1 MSPDAT
7 PRAPALAYWPAIDGL
22 RAVAVVSVLFF
33 HAGFSWA
40 AGGYLG
46 VSTFFTLSGFL
57 ITSLL
62 LSERDATGRIDTR
75 EFWSRRFRRLLP
87 AALAALGLAV
97 LYGATVADADQVR
110 ELRGDILA
118 CLAYV
123 ANWRFLFSEQSY
135 ADLFATPSPVLHFWS
150 LAIEE
155 QFYLLFPLL
164 ALGIFRWGHG
174 SRRVFVWVIG
184 GLIAGSLGLA
194 LFFGFSHD
202 RIYYGTDTRAAE
214 LLLGALLAA
223 LVTGRALPRAVR
235 AGATIGGPIAL
246 AFMVLAMATV
256 EQSTDALY
264 HGGFVAFGLA
274 STLVV
279 LAATLTT
286 GPVVSTLSLRPLVA
300 LGKISYGVYLYHWI
314 VYQWLTP
321 RRTGLTGSGWEE
333 LSLFALRVA
342 VTLALAAVSYV
353 LLEQPIRRRQAVRG
367 RLPLVVTPAVVG
379 ALLVA
384 VLVVTLSPPP
394 PLIDFAAAQEA
405 QDAGIDPLDPDAVT
419 VDPDAPLPDPPA
431 PRIAMFGD
439 STAGMTAV
447 GLLDWMDRTGAAAN
461 AGNSTFIGCGVG
473 RGGQRVNGP
482 AGVSEADEN
491 CDRWAQI
498 WPEALAE
505 GQPDLA
511 VIQVGPWDATDRKLE
526 GDDTWRAPG
535 DPVYDE
541 YLRAEMREAT
551 EVLASTGA
559 EVVWLSSPAIGPGR
573 YGDAIEIRGDAADPV
588 RMARLNEIMGEVVA
602 EFAGQ
607 AHVVDLAG
615 WVATSGDDVRLR
627 PDGVHFSE
635 ETTIEVA
642 DAFLGPALVR
652 LHRRE
657 WIADWVAQNGAP
669 VPEPLRVLTVGD
681 STAMMVG
688 LGLDNWNDKSG
699 ALVPT
704 AQTEMGCGVILEGEI
719 RYQGGEW
726 SIGEECTELW
736 ANWEVAID
744 TFDPHVVVMLTGP
757 FDVADHLLPG
767 DSVWRAPGDATYD
780 ALLAERYQA
789 ATDILSANGALV
801 VWLTSPRI
809 DTHRTIA
816 TAPPS
821 DLAENDP
828 ARMAR
833 INALIAATVEDDEHA
848 VLVDYAGHLATYPG
862 GEMDPTM
869 RPDGI
874 HLSTDPDANA
884 IDRVGA
890 WLGPELLDEY
900 GVWITDTWVAG
911 TTAEDDAG
919 AAGADEPP
927 TLNNSAPLGG

>member
-1 MSPDAT
+1 MSRDVT
-7 PRAPALAYWPAIDGL
+7 PHAPALPYWPAIDGL

-62 LSERDATGRIDTR
+62 LTEREATGRIDTR
-75 EFWSRRFRRLLP
+75 AFWSRRFRRLLP
-87 AALAALGLAV
+87 AALAALALAV
-97 LYGATVADADQVR
+97 LYGATVADAEQIR

-174 SRRVFVWVIG
+174 SRQVFTWVIG
-184 GLIAGSLGLA
+184 GLIAASLGLA
-194 LFFGFSHD
+194 LFFGLSHD

-223 LVTGRALPRAVR
+223 AVTGRTLPRAAR

-246 AFMVLAMATV
+246 VFMVVAMSTV

-264 HGGFVAFGLA
+264 HGGFVAYGVA

-286 GPVVSTLSLRPLVA
+286 GPVVSALSLRPLVA

-321 RRTGLTGSGWEE
+321 RRTGLTGSGWEDAA
-333 LSLFALRVA
+333 LFALRVA
-342 VTLALAAVSYV
+342 VTLALAAASYV

-367 RLPLVVTPAVVG
+367 RAPFVVTPAAIG

-384 VLVVTLSPPP
+384 VLVVTVSPPP

-419 VDPDAPLPDPPA
+419 VDPDAPLPDPPP

-447 GLLDWMDRTGAAAN
+447 GLLEWMDATGAAAN

-482 AGVSEADEN
+482 DGVSEADEN
-491 CDRWAQI
+491 CDRWAEI
-498 WPEALAE
+498 WPSALEA

-511 VIQVGPWDATDRKLE
+511 VIQIGPWDATDRKIE

-551 EVLASTGA
+551 DVLASTGA
-559 EVVWLSSPAIGPGR
+559 EVVWLSSPAIGPGEN
-573 YGDAIEIRGDAADPV
+573 GDAIEIRGDAADPL
-588 RMARLNEIMGEVVA
+588 RMARLNEIMAEVVA
-602 EFAGQ
+602 ERPGD

-615 WVATSGDDVRLR
+615 WLTSTGDDVRLR

-635 ETTIEVA
+635 ATSGEVA
-642 DAFLGPALVR
+642 REFLGPALVE
-652 LHRRE
+652 LHRRT
-657 WIADWVAQNGAP
+657 WIDDWVAQHGPP
-669 VPEPLRVLTVGD
+669 VPEPLRVMTVGD

-688 LGLDNWNDKSG
+688 FGLANWNAESG
-699 ALVPT
+699 ALVPS
-704 AQTEMGCGVILEGEI
+704 AQTAMGCGAVIEPAARY
-719 RYQGGEW
+719 RYQGREW
-726 SIGEECTELW
+726 TVGDDCARLW
-736 ANWEVAID
+736 SDWETAVE

-767 DSVWRAPGDATYD
+767 DSVWRAPGDPVYD
-780 ALLAERYQA
+780 AYLAERYRA
-789 ATDILSANGALV
+789 ATEILSANGALV
-801 VWLTSPRI
+801 VWLSSPHI
-809 DTHRTIA
+809 ETHRGIA
-816 TAPPS
+816 TAPPEGWS
-821 DLAENDP
+821 ESEPGRIDRVND
-828 ARMAR
+828 
-833 INALIAATVEDDEHA
+833 LIAAAVEADDHA
-848 VLVDYAGHLATYPG
+848 VLVDFAGHLASYPG
-862 GEMDPTM
+862 GELDPRL

-874 HLSTDPDANA
+874 HLSTDPEANA
-884 IDRVGA
+884 TDQVGA
-890 WLGPELLDEY
+890 WLGPELLDRY
-900 GVWITDTWVAG
+900 GTWVTGRWVAG
-911 TTAEDDAG
+911 TVDDRPAPR
-919 AAGADEPP
+919 PP
-927 TLNNSAPLGG
+927 TSAVPTTTAGD